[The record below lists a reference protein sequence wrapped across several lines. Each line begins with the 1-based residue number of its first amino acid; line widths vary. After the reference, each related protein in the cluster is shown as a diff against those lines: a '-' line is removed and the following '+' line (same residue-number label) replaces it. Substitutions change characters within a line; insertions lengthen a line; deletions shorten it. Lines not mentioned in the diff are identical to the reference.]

1 VLKIC
6 VKNILL
12 PRRSTRK
19 LPKFP
24 YASFFQHFSLQA
36 LSPEKFMMPPSL
48 PLEDDEHTTK
58 ADRNGA
64 SVLNLL
70 LSGEA
75 NIITFESDS

>member
-1 VLKIC
+1 
-6 VKNILL
+6 
-12 PRRSTRK
+12 
-19 LPKFP
+19 
-24 YASFFQHFSLQA
+24 
-36 LSPEKFMMPPSL
+36 MMPPSL

-75 NIITFESDS
+75 NIIHLKATARSQREHKNIDSRRSILATTLFSL